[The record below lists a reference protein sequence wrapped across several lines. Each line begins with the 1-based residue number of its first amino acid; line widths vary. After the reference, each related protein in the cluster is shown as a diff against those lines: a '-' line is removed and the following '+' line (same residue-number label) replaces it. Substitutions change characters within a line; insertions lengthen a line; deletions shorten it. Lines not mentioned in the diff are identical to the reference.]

1 MTTNVTAKQNEVKS
15 IIKQS
20 ASWYNPYSFEGKEV
34 DSIRFYNESGE
45 IVSINWFG
53 SNNDYPELNLPFEI
67 RRAIKLN
74 FTKKDAFYMKAK
86 DCSYASRVDIYIHE
100 SLLNL
105 QNLGEKRTDYDTSIQ
120 YRTEYTISVQ
130 ASKKQVQFDKK
141 LDKAFYTV
149 SDIEQRDIT
158 FYGNYHFEKND
169 EGKRLQNIM
178 TIAKECGLN
187 WSEYDIQ
194 NLEKRFELK
203 IKNLQSLPQ

>member
-15 IIKQS
+15 IIKQTL
-20 ASWYNPYSFEGKEV
+20 AWYNPYSFEGKEV

-53 SNNDYPELNLPFEI
+53 SNNDFPELNLPFEI
-67 RRAIKLN
+67 RRAIKMN
-74 FTKKDAFYMKAK
+74 FTKKDAFYIKAK
-86 DCSYASRVDIYIHE
+86 DCSYASRIDIYIHE

-105 QNLGEKRTDYDTSIQ
+105 QNLGKKKTERANCIDYI
-120 YRTEYTISVQ
+120 TEYTISVQ
-130 ASKKQVQFDKK
+130 ASKTQMKYDRE
-141 LDKAFYTV
+141 LDKVTCNI
-149 SDIEQRDIT
+149 SDVEQRDIT
-158 FYGNYHFEKND
+158 FYGNYRSEKSE
-169 EGKRLQNIM
+169 EGMRLQNIM

-203 IKNLQSLPQ
+203 IKNL

>member
-1 MTTNVTAKQNEVKS
+1 MTTSANKPVSEVKS

-34 DSIRFYNESGE
+34 DRIRFYNESGE

-53 SNNDYPELNLPFEI
+53 SNNDFPELNLPFEI
-67 RRAIKLN
+67 RRAIKIN
-74 FTKKDAFYMKAK
+74 FTKKDAFYIKAK
-86 DCSYASRVDIYIHE
+86 DCSYASRIDIYIHE

-105 QNLGEKRTDYDTSIQ
+105 QNSGEKKTEQTTRID

-130 ASKKQVQFDKK
+130 ASKKQMNYDRE
-141 LDKAFYTV
+141 LDKVTYNI
-149 SDIEQRDIT
+149 SDVEQRDIT
-158 FYGNYHFEKND
+158 FYGNYRSEKND
-169 EGKRLQNIM
+169 EGARLQNIM

-203 IKNLQSLPQ
+203 IKNL